1 MSPLVQRKRP
11 IRPARPTVSD
21 PELYRRMLFYA
32 SLLGGISAL
41 LLGVAFLMAVLGA
54 YVVLV
59 WPLTFW
65 DLANLGLEELGSWT
79 WVLVAATFG
88 GGALGGYCYFSGF
101 SFAPKPKAKIT
112 ARRVSAI
119 R

>member
-1 MSPLVQRKRP
+1 LSPLVQRKRP
-11 IRPARPTVSD
+11 IRPARLTTSD
-21 PELYRRMLFYA
+21 TELYRRMLFYA

-41 LLGVAFLMAVLGA
+41 LVAVTFLMAVLGA
-54 YVVLV
+54 YVILV

-79 WVLVAATFG
+79 WVLVAATFA

-101 SFAPKPKAKIT
+101 SFAPKPKAKLT
-112 ARRVSAI
+112 ARPLRAM